1 MRSATGFL
9 DFRTDHTS
17 VIDDVAK
24 PCPQNGFRG
33 KFYVSEGKV
42 SRLARLHGVVKRK
55 RKMKNWGGR
64 RALLIYLHRHK
75 QAGVQYK
82 FYGAST
88 AEFKIA
94 SSAVGIYLPVMP
106 VTHVT

>member
-1 MRSATGFL
+1 MTCRFL
-9 DFRTDHTS
+9 DIRQAHTS
-17 VIDDVAK
+17 VVDDVAK
-24 PCPQNGFRG
+24 PAPQNGFEYQ
-33 KFYVSEGKV
+33 FYVSEGEV

-94 SSAVGIYLPVMP
+94 SSAVG
-106 VTHVT
+106 TTT